1 MSLNWLP
8 VIGKIVGG
16 VTDIIDQKVEDKD
29 LANQLKAE
37 LSKQAM
43 SMDMSELDAQKSI
56 IVAEAESGNVLTS
69 SWRPL
74 TMLCLV
80 GCVMAHWL
88 GFTPPN
94 LPNEQVLALLDIV
107 QVGLGGYVIGRSAE
121 KVAKVWKA

>member
-1 MSLNWLP
+1 MLQWMP
-8 VIGKIVGG
+8 VIGKV
-16 VTDIIDQKVEDKD
+16 VDKVSDIIDQKVEDKD
-29 LANQLKAE
+29 LANQIKAE
-37 LSKQAM
+37 LSQRAM
-43 SMDMSELDAQKSI
+43 SMDMAELEAQKSI

-69 SWRPL
+69 SWRPI

>member
-1 MSLNWLP
+1 MLQWMP
-8 VIGKIVGG
+8 VIGKV
-16 VTDIIDQKVEDKD
+16 VDKVADIIDQKVEDKD
-29 LANQLKAE
+29 LANQIKAE
-37 LSKQAM
+37 LAQRAM
-43 SMDMSELDAQKSI
+43 NMDMAELDAQKSI
-56 IVAEAESGNVLTS
+56 IVAEAESSNVLTS